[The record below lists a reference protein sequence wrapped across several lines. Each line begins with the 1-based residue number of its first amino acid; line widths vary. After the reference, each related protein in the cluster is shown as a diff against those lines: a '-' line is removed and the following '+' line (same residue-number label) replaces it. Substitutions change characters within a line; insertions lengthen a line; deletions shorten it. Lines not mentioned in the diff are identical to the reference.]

1 MKKKQKPPYTV
12 NAISSRSVLDFKRL
26 SDKPPK
32 ANLLHRNAV
41 TVSAREGF
49 LSSSSGAWDRHR
61 TRADQPPVCYSSGG
75 SSAHAIEVTTSSPS
89 TRKALDELERDV
101 HARTSHAPR
110 NSRWATWRKFHVAWF
125 GDESFIPL
133 TRTKLL
139 VVSSMFKAGKYV
151 SFAGY
156 LSRAKEEHTLAGHE
170 WNALL
175 QRTEKDCRRS
185 VTRGLSSKPASAPF
199 DFEKV
204 MDKATS
210 PVAIS
215 GSSQEP
221 FEPATMICIGTL
233 FLCREIELSGALA
246 SEMWINLNE
255 ARLYFMLPASKT
267 DSKAKG
273 TIRSLDCGYTLG
285 IASEYISESPLEP
298 LASRVLKAESPSVLT
313 VLKDRLDKLDRILED
328 KGDAHLNFV
337 LDSGVDLLGL
347 YRAAP
352 ERFTADGKP
361 LNLQDFGDLF
371 LGPLADF
378 AEVAREGLVLE
389 ESKAEPDRTRPFPMP
404 KLLPRC
410 PDGFRAHFK
419 PAPMKP
425 IHGRGSKGGATAPH
439 GSKVRSTHEDPRRM
453 QKPLQPFPVDPRP
466 LHALHGYSPG
476 PAGGYSHHT
485 AFPTA
490 PFGTPPTANIFG
502 QPSPAWTANASQAAR
517 QSGPL
522 SRAEEPEVQRV
533 QPLPA
538 DDPFART
545 PPLSPR
551 ESFPRLLEVISA
563 GGPAQ
568 ACAFQAASPS
578 FAGHLPAT
586 SPPGS
591 ALLTGLGPYQS
602 ARPMSCA
609 GRSPEPL
616 HAGPRRAQVPESLLL
631 PWP

>member
-1 MKKKQKPPYTV
+1 MSKKQKPPYTV

-32 ANLLHRNAV
+32 ANLLHKNAV

-89 TRKALDELERDV
+89 KRKALDELERDV

-110 NSRWATWRKFHVAWF
+110 NSRWTTWRKFHVAWF

-139 VVSSMFKAGKYV
+139 AVSSMFKAGKYV

-185 VTRGLSSKPASAPF
+185 VTRGLSSNPASAPF

-204 MDKATS
+204 MDKASS

-246 SEMWINLNE
+246 SEMWVNLNE

-273 TIRSLDCGYTLG
+273 TIRSLDCLCSITRFCPVHLASGYQERLFGKFPERDGWHHDCLPLFPKMDGTPFEKAEIIDYMRVLIRACGCLSKDQAGRWLHSGHCFRVTGARLWSFWGLDPITVG
-285 IASEYISESPLEP
+285 IHGRWSSSAILRYISESPLEP
-298 LASRVLKAESPSVLT
+298 LASRVLNAESPSVLT

-328 KGDAHLNFV
+328 KGD
-337 LDSGVDLLGL
+337 VD
-347 YRAAP
+347 RMV
-352 ERFTADGKP
+352 TK
-361 LNLQDFGDLF
+361 
-371 LGPLADF
+371 
-378 AEVAREGLVLE
+378 EVFNSS
-389 ESKAEPDRTRPFPMP
+389 SKALHRATYDTSDQPNEWRTY
-404 KLLPRC
+404 C
-410 PDGFRAHFK
+410 G
-419 PAPMKP
+419 
-425 IHGRGSKGGATAPH
+425 
-439 GSKVRSTHEDPRRM
+439 
-453 QKPLQPFPVDPRP
+453 
-466 LHALHGYSPG
+466 
-476 PAGGYSHHT
+476 
-485 AFPTA
+485 
-490 PFGTPPTANIFG
+490 
-502 QPSPAWTANASQAAR
+502 W
-517 QSGPL
+517 
-522 SRAEEPEVQRV
+522 
-533 QPLPA
+533 
-538 DDPFART
+538 PFA
-545 PPLSPR
+545 
-551 ESFPRLLEVISA
+551 
-563 GGPAQ
+563 
-568 ACAFQAASPS
+568 
-578 FAGHLPAT
+578 
-586 SPPGS
+586 
-591 ALLTGLGPYQS
+591 GLKHVRVFSEGF
-602 ARPMSCA
+602 
-609 GRSPEPL
+609 
-616 HAGPRRAQVPESLLL
+616 VPEGAWKCPKCFRLTPRDNGCQSSQSDSDDCSSDLDE
-631 PWP
+631 